1 MGLWDAVRTYQAV
14 VVFVFRPARFAR
26 WPIPVVRGVIG
37 PTPLDAPYQASVR
50 AHVRGRSQ
58 VIKVEVRALSAQDAR
73 GVLRAQWGF
82 HGIQDGPVKVKVQ
95 S

>member
-37 PTPLDAPYQASVR
+37 PTPLHAPYQASVR

-58 VIKVEVRALSAQDAR
+58 VIKVEVRALSAQYAHW
-73 GVLRAQWGF
+73 VLWAQWGL
-82 HGIQDGPVKVKVQ
+82 HSIQYGPVEVKVQ